1 MPRQRRASL
10 FLNGGSQAVRLPK
23 EFRFAAKEVSIRK
36 EGNAVILEPVA
47 KVGWP
52 RGYWERLASLPPAPR
67 DFAPPAPLSRS
78 RKRETIL
85 RKLGER

>member
-1 MPRQRRASL
+1 MPRRHRASL

-23 EFRFAAKEVSIRK
+23 EFRFAAKEVLIRK

-47 KVGWP
+47 KAAWP

-67 DFAPPAPLSRS
+67 DFVPPAALPRS
-78 RKRETIL
+78 RKRDTIL